1 VPDSRAAHRP
11 RHEDPAE
18 EADFDGSGITTDDVD
33 PRMQV
38 FRVVVEADGPSDAEK
53 ERLAEAFRTNCP
65 IYTTLAQA
73 APIELEVP

>member
-1 VPDSRAAHRP
+1 
-11 RHEDPAE
+11 
-18 EADFDGSGITTDDVD
+18 
-33 PRMQV
+33 V